1 MIAVLKTGG
10 KQYSVEP
17 GQILKVEKV
26 NGKKG
31 EEYTFKE
38 ILAISDNSQ
47 NIFGDPIIKGASV
60 EATIIDQIRGKKIV
74 VYKKRRRKN
83 YHSTHGHRQY
93 LTVLRIESII
103 NKVQKITNNK
113 ESNKIES
120 SKIQTKTQKEREKK
134 KTDEKLEKKAITKKT
149 IKTKKNPKKTIV
161 KKTTKGKK

>member
-1 MIAVLKTGG
+1 MIVVLKTGG

-17 GQILKVEKV
+17 GQILKVEKI

-31 EEYTFKE
+31 EKYTFKE

-83 YHSTHGHRQY
+83 YHSTKGHRQY
-93 LTVLRIESII
+93 LTVLRIKSIS
-103 NKVQKITNNK
+103 N
-113 ESNKIES
+113 SNKNTA
-120 SKIQTKTQKEREKK
+120 SKTISKKIDSKTNKNKPKIIKDKQITEKKTEAKPTVEKSMNKKTTEKK
-134 KTDEKLEKKAITKKT
+134 KSIAKKK
-149 IKTKKNPKKTIV
+149 
-161 KKTTKGKK
+161 